1 MSKSLEGVL
10 VKKAYA
16 RESMSNKQLQ
26 QFAKCA
32 NPVTGPYYFTE
43 NFFSI
48 QHPTKG
54 RMLYKAFEYQKD
66 LITYYHENR
75 FSINLL
81 GRQMG
86 KTTTASGYLL

>member
-16 RESMSNKQLQ
+16 RESMSNSQLVE
-26 QFAKCA
+26 FAKCA
-32 NPVTGPYYFTE
+32 DPESGAYYFTE

-66 LITYYHENR
+66 LITYFPFE
-75 FSINLL
+75 SILFPFHH
-81 GRQMG
+81 
-86 KTTTASGYLL
+86 K